1 MSPLLSCL
9 PADIITNTQ
18 IISKSVIRLSA
29 IVLCAVFVLVSM
41 MYIRCRKTQK

>member
-9 PADIITNTQ
+9 PAEIITNTQ

-41 MYIRCRKTQK
+41 MYIGSRKTQK

>member
-41 MYIRCRKTQK
+41 MYIGSRKTQK